1 MGASGSLRPALPA
14 TGPVSIAQLF
24 QQNMTRA
31 SSEFV
36 CSASPTPKSTII
48 RRCAANLR
56 PTSFPVESNK
66 GAAVPRLG
74 QFGRQVVPKRS
85 AGGTTTAS
93 HLDKH
98 GRGAFMVTMTTKKV

>member
-1 MGASGSLRPALPA
+1 MFFVLDKPFHVLHNRHQGLSSYIITRPSESTDQHL
-14 TGPVSIAQLF
+14 TLF
-24 QQNMTRA
+24 Q
-31 SSEFV
+31 
-36 CSASPTPKSTII
+36 
-48 RRCAANLR
+48 
-56 PTSFPVESNK
+56 ESNK

-98 GRGAFMVTMTTKKV
+98 GWGGAYSW